1 MQLQEC
7 LRALRDQRSAKFLK
21 LVELHYAV
29 TDIHSHD
36 EARQSI
42 PEAAFVQDVE
52 QQFFLRR
59 VTQQLALLFLSL
71 QRVEN

>member
-1 MQLQEC
+1 MRLQEC
-7 LRALRDQRSAKFLK
+7 LRASRVQRSAKFLK

-29 TDIHSHD
+29 TDIHLRD

-52 QQFFLRR
+52 QQFLLRR
-59 VTQQLALLFLSL
+59 ATQQLALLFLSL